1 MGLYWLLLLVAGVLA
16 AGAIL
21 GVGLYKWSQ
30 RRERLRRE
38 NHHRVLGR
46 MLQPSNPFA
55 DEGQGKKPPV
65 KPVVKGGAQPP
76 KTGKQPPVVPGAKGA
91 GVKPGAKPPVVPG
104 AKPPGAAG
112 AKPPVNPAAKP
123 GNAGAQPPAKPGA
136 KESEIGK
143 PSETAGAKPP
153 GDASKPPEKPPTNA
167 LIPYVPPDAVRD
179 DHVRVNNHHL
189 FTAVVEPNP
198 LISTRAQARQ
208 AYDRAKKQ
216 IELSM
221 AARKRHDYDTAETHA
236 YSALDEVHG
245 GMKRDHWYAADVLN
259 MLGCL
264 KYDRG
269 FYLEARELWEQADE
283 VALEWFEQ
291 CRHIAP
297 TIESNLKLVR
307 GMLGF

>member
-21 GVGLYKWSQ
+21 GVGLYKWNQ

-38 NHHRVLGR
+38 DHNRVLGR
-46 MLQPSNPFA
+46 MLQSNPFA
-55 DEGQGKKPPV
+55 DEGKKPPV

-76 KTGKQPPVVPGAKGA
+76 KTGKQPPAVPGAKSP
-91 GVKPGAKPPVVPG
+91 GVKPGAKPPVVD
-104 AKPPGAAG
+104 G
-112 AKPPVNPAAKP
+112 AKPPVVDGVKP
-123 GNAGAQPPAKPGA
+123 PG
-136 KESEIGK
+136 
-143 PSETAGAKPP
+143 TAGAKPP
-153 GDASKPPEKPPTNA
+153 GEASKPPEKPPTNA

-179 DHVRVNNHHL
+179 DHVRVNNHDL

-216 IELSM
+216 IELSI
-221 AARKRHDYDTAETHA
+221 AARRGHDYDTAETHA
-236 YSALDEVHG
+236 QSALDEVHG